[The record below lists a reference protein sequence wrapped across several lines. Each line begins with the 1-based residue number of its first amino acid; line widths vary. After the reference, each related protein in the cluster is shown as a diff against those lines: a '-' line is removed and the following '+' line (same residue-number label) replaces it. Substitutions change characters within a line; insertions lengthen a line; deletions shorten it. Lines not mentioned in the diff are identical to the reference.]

1 MKAAIYCRV
10 STLRQNGEDKVS
22 MEDQEERC
30 QAVCAA
36 KGWEVVQVYDE
47 GDASAGTAQRNEF
60 QAMVQAG
67 KRGEFEVIVVREVS
81 RLSRVAQARRAIEEL
96 MIEWGLS

>member
-1 MKAAIYCRV
+1 MRAAIYCRV
-10 STLRQNGEDKVS
+10 STARQNNDDKDS
-22 MEDQEERC
+22 TENQEERC
-30 QAVCAA
+30 RIICTA

-60 QAMVQAG
+60 QAMILAAKAG
-67 KRGEFEVIVVREVS
+67 QFDVIVVREVS

-96 MIEWGLS
+96 MIEWGVA